1 MSSKIWGGKMKW
13 QIFRDDNKF
22 TTKDHEHEYQYWKFI
37 SEDLKW
43 VFPLYAR
50 QSTELHEILES
61 FTDDDI
67 SDFGAYLWSK
77 DYSIE
82 KYNSYGEN
90 LKSSRQFSQRVLSDF
105 VYGVGRNK
113 NKEYYILYRHDGW
126 GGVDQYQTEYESVE
140 HALLELSLYY
150 YIPLAGFEYIEVVED
165 EGNEEM
171 YHIYVFMEDRVV
183 EYSLILAKGE
193 DKFINGGDF

>member
-1 MSSKIWGGKMKW
+1 MNLKNWGGKMKW
-13 QIFRDDNKF
+13 EIFRDDSKW
-22 TTKDHEHEYQYWKFI
+22 TTKDHRYEYQYWKFI

-50 QSTELHEILES
+50 QGTELHEILES

-67 SDFGAYLWSK
+67 SDFGYYLWGK

-82 KYNSYGEN
+82 KYDSYGDN

-113 NKEYYILYRHDGW
+113 NKEYYILYRHDGE
-126 GGVDQYQTEYESVE
+126 GGVDQYQTKYESVE

-150 YIPLAGFEYIEVVED
+150 IPVEGFKYIDVDED
-165 EGNEEM
+165 EEYEEFH
-171 YHIYVFMEDRVV
+171 HIYVFMEDRVV
-183 EYSLILAKGE
+183 EYSLILARDE

>member
-1 MSSKIWGGKMKW
+1 MKW
-13 QIFRDDNKF
+13 QIFRDDSKW
-22 TTKDHEHEYQYWKFI
+22 TTKDHRYEYQYWKFI

-50 QSTELHEILES
+50 QGTELHEILED
-61 FTDDDI
+61 FTEYDI
-67 SDFGAYLWSK
+67 YDFGDYLESK
-77 DYSIE
+77 DYPIE
-82 KYNSYGEN
+82 KYDSYGEN
-90 LKSSRQFSQRVLSDF
+90 FKSSREFSQKVLNDF

-150 YIPLAGFEYIEVVED
+150 YIPLAGFGYIEVVED
-165 EGNEEM
+165 EEHEEF

-183 EYSLILAKGE
+183 EYSLILAKDE